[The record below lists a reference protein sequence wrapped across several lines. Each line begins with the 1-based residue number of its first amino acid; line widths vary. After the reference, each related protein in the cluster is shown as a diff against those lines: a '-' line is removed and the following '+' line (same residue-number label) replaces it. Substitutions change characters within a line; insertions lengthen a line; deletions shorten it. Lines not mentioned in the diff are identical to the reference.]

1 MVFAKALQRAIAQK
15 GDDINIPIPSNEGND
30 DNDGDDW
37 EPTNPEQVPMM
48 YRAQVQGRCSLQYAR
63 KNEDLNRWTEE
74 WIYPNPQQN
83 QTPFYQHTE
92 PKLGLD
98 GLVYRLKVE
107 FPFRVFTNCGQDS
120 ILRPTIG
127 KNGIPFIP
135 GSGIKGLFERLSRHP
150 QVSEELQQNVKKYC
164 GSPEAQGIL
173 RFHGAYPVG
182 DWAGTKTVQSRNR
195 QAETRYRLVDV
206 VHPQQKRQI
215 QREGSPQA
223 IAIVSFF
230 QPTFVFELTSI
241 KPLPESEW
249 QTIAGLLKRALRSGL
264 GGKTS
269 TGYGLCFQPQDHY
282 PLNITLKGKGV
293 SPLLRSDKPEPE
305 FRPNLFKA
313 SLKGHVL
320 RLLAGVS
327 GNKTEVQAKVDEL
340 FGNTTEPGILQLY
353 WEPKSLDY
361 DKQGQ
366 EDTPTYETKGILYL
380 DVSEPDLAFMQKVIE
395 FAVTMGGFGKSWRRV
410 WHRDFFPDYKT
421 RAIGCHW
428 VCQDSSFEPTVV
440 ANQDNLKTFLTQLQQ
455 TSMNYM
461 GVNANSAQCLPWKEA
476 WCSERLSVY
485 TQVVS
490 QSKAIKL
497 FHEAEFKTT
506 PAIGGRNPND
516 PGPKFISFV
525 WHRMLPLDG
534 NRYLEIVT
542 LFHGGKSGN
551 KVDWLKSWRRQDFNG
566 KVENQLP
573 LFIQK
578 LNNLGFEFTWGTRP
592 PI

>member
-1 MVFAKALQRAIAQK
+1 MVFAKAFKNAIAQK
-15 GDDINIPIPSNEGND
+15 GDDIDIPIPPKND
-30 DNDGDDW
+30 DDGNDGDDW

-48 YRAQVQGRCSLQYAR
+48 YRAQVQGRCSLQYG
-63 KNEDLNRWTEE
+63 KNSQDLNRWTEE
-74 WIYPNPQQN
+74 WIYPNPQQKD
-83 QTPFYQHTE
+83 TPSYQYPE

-120 ILRPTIG
+120 ILRPSMG
-127 KNGIPFIP
+127 KNGIPFVP
-135 GSGIKGLFERLSRHP
+135 GSGIKGMFERLSRHP
-150 QVSEELQQNVKKYC
+150 QLSEELQQKVKQYC
-164 GSPEAQGIL
+164 GSPEEQGIL

-182 DWAGTKTVQSRNR
+182 DWAGTKTVQPKNR

-223 IAIVSFF
+223 IAVVSFF
-230 QPTFVFELTSI
+230 QPTLVFELSSI

-249 QTIAGLLKRALRSGL
+249 QTIAGLLRRALRSGL

-269 TGYGLCFQPQDHY
+269 TGYGLYVIPQDRY
-282 PLNITLKGKGV
+282 PLDITLKGKGV
-293 SPLLRSDKPEPE
+293 SPLLRSDEPE

-327 GNKTEVQAKVDEL
+327 GDEKAVQAQVNRL
-340 FGNTTEPGILQLY
+340 FGHTTEPGVLQLY
-353 WEPKSLDY
+353 WESKSLEY
-361 DKQGQ
+361 GKQGR
-366 EDTPTYETKGILYL
+366 EDTPTYDTKGTLYL
-380 DVSEPDLAFMQKVIE
+380 DAPKSDLRFMQKVIE

-410 WHRDFFPDYKT
+410 WHRDFLPGYET
-421 RAIGCHW
+421 RGIGCHW
-428 VCQDSSFEPTVV
+428 VCQYSSFEPTVI
-440 ANQDNLKTFLTQLQQ
+440 ANKDNLKTFLTQLQQ
-455 TSMNYM
+455 ATRDFM
-461 GVNANSAQCLPWKEA
+461 GVKANSAQCLPWKEA

-490 QSKAIKL
+490 HSQAIQL

-516 PGPKFISFV
+516 RRPTAISFV
-525 WHRMLPLDG
+525 WHRMLPIDG

-551 KVDWLKSWRRQDFNG
+551 KVEWLKSWQRQG
-566 KVENQLP
+566 KNQLP

-578 LNNLGFEFTWGTRP
+578 LSNFGFEFTWGTKP